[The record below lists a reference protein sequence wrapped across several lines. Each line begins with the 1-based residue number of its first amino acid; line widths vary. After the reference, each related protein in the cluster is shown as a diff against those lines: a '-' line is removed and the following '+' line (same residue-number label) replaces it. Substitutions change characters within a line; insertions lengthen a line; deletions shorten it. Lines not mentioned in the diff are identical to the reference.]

1 MRYSVLPRAKI
12 SISEGVEAFRKL
24 YQIMKSKPQELVWLL
39 MPINKN
45 ATTRQGDFNSIKR
58 RVAVAIRRR
67 AASAELAD
75 FRTLGKQNYNVQ
87 GRPTRNGYPRKA
99 RREQELLVQWTSRT
113 TTLRH
118 NHKSSSKVTR
128 QWHRNCETNSCTKGA
143 QLHFHPNKSGQ
154 GNQVKCRPRMSWE
167 QRNVFQRDYGCIQAR
182 RLKIEGS
189 WFFVSN

>member
-1 MRYSVLPRAKI
+1 MLPRAKI

-99 RREQELLVQWTSRT
+99 RREQELLVQ
-113 TTLRH
+113 
-118 NHKSSSKVTR
+118 
-128 QWHRNCETNSCTKGA
+128 
-143 QLHFHPNKSGQ
+143 
-154 GNQVKCRPRMSWE
+154 
-167 QRNVFQRDYGCIQAR
+167 
-182 RLKIEGS
+182 
-189 WFFVSN
+189 